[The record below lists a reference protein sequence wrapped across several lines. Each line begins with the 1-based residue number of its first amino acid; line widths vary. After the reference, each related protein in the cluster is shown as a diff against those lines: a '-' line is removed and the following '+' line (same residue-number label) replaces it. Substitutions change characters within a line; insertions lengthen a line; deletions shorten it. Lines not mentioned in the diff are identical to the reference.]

1 MGDALTLE
9 QMAVRIGEPVER
21 LRHWRSLGLIGAEDS
36 EEFRP
41 EDAERARLGRLF
53 LGRGIGLETITQAA
67 EGGLLDR
74 YAGLMF
80 PGGAGPAHSLA
91 EAAEMVGMNLDLARR
106 LWEVAGGGGPRE
118 GG

>member
-21 LRHWRSLGLIGAEDS
+21 LRHWRSLGLVRAGDS

-41 EDAERARLGRLF
+41 EDAERARLVQLF
-53 LGRGIGLETITQAA
+53 LRRGIGLETITQAA

-80 PGGAGPAHSLA
+80 PGGAGPGPSLA
-91 EAAEMVGMNLDLARR
+91 GAAGR
-106 LWEVAGGGGPRE
+106 GGGSRALGR
-118 GG
+118 